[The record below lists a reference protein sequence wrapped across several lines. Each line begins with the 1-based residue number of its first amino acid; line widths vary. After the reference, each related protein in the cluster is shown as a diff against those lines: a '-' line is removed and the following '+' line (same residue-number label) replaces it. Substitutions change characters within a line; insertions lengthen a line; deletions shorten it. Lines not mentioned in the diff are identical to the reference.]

1 MNKPKIVLL
10 IDLASLKISCE
21 GFKKLLG
28 EIEQKFEVASVKFY
42 GYVAKRN
49 RDFNEYTDAKGYYKV
64 TAFESRRRNKLDCQQ
79 IIEGTLIGSNSTVDA
94 VAFATGV
101 GDIIPIISFLKQS
114 GKYVYEIAVEESK
127 YTYAYNELIPVNPAY
142 LREGYAS
149 PSTHK
154 AAPIKK
160 QPKPVPEVKP
170 QHTNEHL
177 EAVKEVLSGRS
188 ILERY
193 KRN

>member
-10 IDLASLKISCE
+10 IDLASLRISCE
-21 GFKKLLG
+21 GFKKLLA
-28 EIEQKFEVASVKFY
+28 EIEEKFEVASVKFY

-79 IIEGTLIGSNSTVDA
+79 IIEGTLIGANSSVEA
-94 VAFATGV
+94 VGFATGS
-101 GDIIPIISFLKQS
+101 GDILPIISYLKQN
-114 GKYVYEIAVEESK
+114 GKDVYEVGVEESK
-127 YTYAYNELIPVNPAY
+127 YTYAFKEFIKVNPEY

-149 PSTHK
+149 PSTQK
-154 AAPIKK
+154 AAPAKK
-160 QPKPVPEVKP
+160 HPKVVPEVKP
-170 QHTNEHL
+170 HTNEHL

-188 ILERY
+188 ILDKY

>member
-21 GFKKLLG
+21 GFKKLIA
-28 EIEQKFEVASVKFY
+28 EIEENFEVASVKFY

-49 RDFNEYTDAKGYYKV
+49 RDFNEYTDAKGFYKV

-79 IIEGTLIGSNSTVDA
+79 IIEGTLIGSNSSVSA
-94 VAFATGV
+94 VAFATGD
-101 GDIIPIISFLKQS
+101 GDILPIISYLKQG
-114 GKYVYEIAVEESK
+114 GKDVYEIDVEESK
-127 YTYAYNELIPVNPAY
+127 YTYAYTGFIKVNETY
-142 LREGYAS
+142 LRDGYAS

-154 AAPIKK
+154 AKPVKK
-160 QPKPVPEVKP
+160 QPKVVPEVKP
-170 QHTNEHL
+170 QPTNQHL

-188 ILERY
+188 ILEKY